1 MVASGLTE
9 NEIHALQGSK
19 LHILHIV
26 WARSHHIHFLF
37 FETKPVNEKR
47 TICSCS
53 HFYTEMDIVYAD
65 MHAVCVPRA
74 AQLLYCLP
82 FEYNHRTI
90 PILILVLSPFFFLSY
105 CY

>member
-9 NEIHALQGSK
+9 NEIHALQGSN

-82 FEYNHRTI
+82 RLPLSTTI
-90 PILILVLSPFFFLSY
+90 EQFPF
-105 CY
+105 